1 MFKPGKKIKENA
13 GLDIGSYSVKVSS
26 VLKQPDKNILTAY
39 NIKRVPLDGG
49 SPANTAKI
57 IKEAFDDVDVHPDE
71 INLSIS
77 GANVIVRFISL
88 PKMSKEQLESAMIF
102 EAEKYIPF
110 DVNEVIMD
118 FIILDAPEAG
128 QMNVLLAA
136 AKRDFV
142 QAQIEMMGKLGME
155 VKVMD
160 INAFAVFN
168 SFAAVS
174 LFEEDKGTAFLDL
187 GFSQTNVLISM
198 GALPRFMR
206 LIQIGGKDI
215 AHLLAG
221 EMGISIAAA
230 EELKLKSEDANRD
243 KIDQFTL
250 NVLEE
255 LVREIQLSFG
265 YFENK
270 YSKSVS
276 DIYCSGGMV
285 YQRGVIEYLQ
295 ENLNAQLKVWSPLEG
310 MEVSESLSREAID
323 PIASQLAGSI
333 GLALRG

>member
-1 MFKPGKKIKENA
+1 MFKTGKKIKESV
-13 GLDIGSYSVKVSS
+13 GLDIGSYSVKASS
-26 VLKQPDKNILTAY
+26 VLKQADKNILTAY
-39 NIKRVPLDGG
+39 NIKRVPLDGEG
-49 SPANTAKI
+49 LAKTAKI
-57 IKEAFDDVDVHPDE
+57 IKETVDEVNIRPDE
-71 INLSIS
+71 VNLSIS
-77 GANVIVRFISL
+77 GSNVIVRFVSL
-88 PKMSKEQLESAMIF
+88 PKMSKEQLESAMLF

-110 DVNEVIMD
+110 NVNEVIMD

-142 QAQIEMMGKLGME
+142 QSQIELLGKLGME
-155 VKVMD
+155 VNVID

-168 SFAAVS
+168 SFAAAS
-174 LFEEDKGTAFLDL
+174 PFEEDKGTAFLDL
-187 GFSQTNVLISM
+187 GFSQTNVLIST
-198 GALPRFMR
+198 GAIPRFMR

-215 AHLLAG
+215 TNSLAG
-221 EMGISIAAA
+221 AIGISIAEA
-230 EELKLKSEDANRD
+230 EELKLKGEEANKER
-243 KIDQFTL
+243 ITRFTL

-270 YSKSVS
+270 YNKAVS

-285 YQRGVIEYLQ
+285 YQKGVIEYLQ
-295 ENLNAQLKVWSPLEG
+295 ENLNAQLKVWSPIEG

-323 PIASQLAGSI
+323 PIASRLAVSI